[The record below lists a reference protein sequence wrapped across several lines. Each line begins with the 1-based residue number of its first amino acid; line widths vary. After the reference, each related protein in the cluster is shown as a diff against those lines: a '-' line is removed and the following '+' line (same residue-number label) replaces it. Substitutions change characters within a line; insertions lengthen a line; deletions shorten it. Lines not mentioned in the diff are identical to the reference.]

1 MTEPSTAP
9 SLGFDP
15 HALEHAFQ
23 AHRGRPIPDP
33 RTQTPP
39 VKLIPTSRRPRLLPT
54 AVYLT
59 QLGGKPQFLR
69 MLAPGLAPAVGTV
82 LTFPSTQRL
91 VVTLVALAVD
101 VGHPAQRN
109 TTGTFYSLQC
119 EPYTR

>member
-1 MTEPSTAP
+1 MTVKD
-9 SLGFDP
+9 LGFDP
-15 HALEHAFQ
+15 NALERAFQ
-23 AHRGRPIPDP
+23 ANRGRPIQEP
-33 RTQTPP
+33 RTEPP
-39 VKLIPTSRRPRLLPT
+39 LAKLIPTSRPPRLLPT

-59 QLGGKPQFLR
+59 TLNKTKFLR
-69 MLAPGLAPAVGTV
+69 TLAPGLAPAVGTILV
-82 LTFPSTQRL
+82 FPSTQRL

>member
-1 MTEPSTAP
+1 MTAQR
-9 SLGFDP
+9 LGFDP

-39 VKLIPTSRRPRLLPT
+39 EKLIPTSRGPRLLPT

-59 QLGGKPQFLR
+59 QLGKTKFLR
-69 MLAPGLAPAVGTV
+69 TLAPGLAPAVGTV